1 VNASALL
8 ATFDTEAAL
17 IDAARAVDAAGF
29 TITDAYGPYL
39 VAGLPSR
46 VAAGPSRIAL
56 ACLCGGVM
64 GAAGGLL
71 LQAWTSAASWPLDV
85 GGKPVLAWLAY
96 LPVAFELMILGAG
109 AAAVA
114 MFLVECRLRPRR
126 RLAMPPGSVTGGR
139 FAIAVEAGSV
149 ARLGMARATLRDA
162 GAAAVVS
169 WAGDEV
175 TGAGSAS
182 AGRFRSAD
190 RALIAV
196 TCASAGL
203 AALLWPDWTRRNV
216 SFAPDMAISPAA
228 TTHSPAA
235 LQADG
240 RTLLTPVPGTVPRG
254 PLPLRYEATE
264 ADALRAAAELQVP
277 TWIAAETDWARAEKS
292 FAAFCQLCH
301 GSEGHG
307 DGITIKRGFQPPPSL
322 LTQRARDMKDGQ
334 MFHVI
339 TYGQKLMPSHASQVG
354 PDDRWRLILH
364 VRRLQQRLPV
374 DPPPFGSASA
384 TASPPP

>member
-1 VNASALL
+1 VNAPALL

-17 IDAARAVDAAGF
+17 VDAARAVDAAGF
-29 TITDAYGPYL
+29 TITDAYGPYP
-39 VAGLPSR
+39 VAGLPRR
-46 VAAGPSRIAL
+46 VAAGPSRIAR
-56 ACLCGGVM
+56 ACLCGGVL
-64 GAAGGLL
+64 GAGGGFL

-109 AAAVA
+109 GAAVA
-114 MFLVECRLRPRR
+114 IFLMECQLRPRR
-126 RLAMPPGSVTGGR
+126 RLATPPGNVTGGR
-139 FAIAVEAGSV
+139 FAIAVEAGGV
-149 ARLGMARATLRDA
+149 ARLGVARATLRDA

-169 WAGDEV
+169 WAGDDV
-175 TGAGSAS
+175 TGAGPIF

-196 TCASAGL
+196 TCVSAGL
-203 AALLWPDWTRRNV
+203 AALLWPDWTRRN
-216 SFAPDMAISPAA
+216 FAYAPDMAISPAA

-277 TWIAAETDWARAEKS
+277 ASIAVESDWARAEKS
-292 FAAFCQLCH
+292 FAAFCQPCH
-301 GSEGHG
+301 GNEGHG

-322 LTQRARDMKDGQ
+322 LTPRARDMKDGQ

-339 TYGQKLMPSHASQVG
+339 SYGQKLMPAHASQVG
-354 PDDRWRLILH
+354 LDDRWRLILH

-374 DPPPFGSASA
+374 DPPPFGSVVVQGA
-384 TASPPP
+384 PP